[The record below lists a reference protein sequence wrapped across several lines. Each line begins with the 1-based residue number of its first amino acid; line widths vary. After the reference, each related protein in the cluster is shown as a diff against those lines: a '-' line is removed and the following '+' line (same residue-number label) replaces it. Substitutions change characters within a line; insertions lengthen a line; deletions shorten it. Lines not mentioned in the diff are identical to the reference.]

1 MNLEGVLI
9 EDQKQDTLL
18 YAGVMQVRI
27 TDWFFLKD
35 KAELKYIG
43 LENGVIYF
51 NRTDSVWNYQY
62 LADYFDKPGTGK
74 KESGIDFNLKK
85 VKMRNITFRQIDEW
99 FGRNMLV
106 QVSGLELDAD
116 DINTSR
122 RVIDISN
129 LRLVDPYFHQF
140 DYPGKRPKK
149 PAAPKE
155 ESEKGSLNPQNWVM
169 HAERIQIENG
179 RFKSDKGSLTATL
192 NHFDGRHIDFRQING
207 SIRNLVLSS
216 DTLTAK
222 LELSAKERSGLLV
235 QSLKS
240 DVKVH
245 PQLMEFDNLFV
256 KTNRSQLEHYFSM
269 RFDGIDEMN
278 DFIHSVRLFAHFQN
292 SSISSDDIAFF
303 APEAKKWNR
312 TFRIDGDIKGTIDA
326 LTGEDVNIR
335 AGLSTAV
342 SGDFTLVGL
351 PNINQTY
358 INIEASDLRT
368 NYPDA
373 ITFFP
378 NLRSV
383 KTPNLNKLGAIRFQ
397 GNFTGFINDFV
408 TYGTLNTNLGTLVTD
423 LNMKLPKYGQ
433 PTYSGKISTTSFRL
447 GEFINNADIGIVAFT
462 GNVKGRGFKWQE
474 LDMNIDGTI
483 DRFEYG
489 RYTYQNITAKGR
501 FNNRAFNGDFVINDP
516 NADLSLSG
524 LISFEGKEPLFDLK
538 ADIVKAN
545 LKELQLLKEDLSLS
559 GQFNLQF
566 RGRSIGD
573 FLGNASIQQA
583 TLLHNGQRLSFDSL
597 VIDSRY
603 YNGIRTFTAR
613 SNEFDATVTGQ
624 FDLKSLPDAF
634 TRFLHR
640 YYPAYIKPPR
650 TNIPNQNFTFEIT
663 TGVVED
669 YIKLIDNRLSGFN
682 NSYLTGSLNLSANS
696 LTLDANVPFFSFDK
710 YDFNDVQLKADGN
723 FERLL
728 VDGQVINTTISDTLN
743 MPNTIFTI
751 QAQNDIS
758 DINIT
763 TSSNF
768 AINQA
773 NLSAQV
779 KTFSNGVSVKFNPS
793 SFVLNSKTWTIEEG
807 GELDFRKNT
816 VVQGHLVL
824 KESNQS
830 IRLSTHP
837 SSIGDWSDLHVD
849 LENINL
855 GDITPLFIK
864 APRIEGLVSGE
875 LMVEDPQKR
884 FNISGAIAADQVRID
899 NDSIG
904 QIQGSVFYNNSTGLL
919 TAKGNNLDPEK
930 KILFDLALDLKD
942 PENAHRDRIS
952 LEPINYPVTILERF
966 IGNLFSDLQGT
977 LTGKLDLLESG
988 KNFVYVGK
996 GRLRN
1001 AGLKVNFTQVFYT
1014 IDDTEIVLTERELN
1028 LGTLKLRDKDG
1039 ATATVRGVIYH
1050 NSWQDMVYDIE
1061 AEVDDEP
1068 MQLINTTYN
1077 DNQQFYGRAKGTGF
1091 LKLVGPQYDMNMYIE
1106 AEPSTI
1112 DSSYI
1117 TIPPSKS
1124 RASGSA
1130 VFMVERKYGVEMTPD
1145 RLRGSTSNI
1154 TYQVNLNATPMVNLE
1169 MILDDLTG
1177 DYIRGHG
1184 TGNLYLQAGTTEP
1197 LTMRGHIDI
1206 QDGLY
1211 LFTFQS
1217 LFKKPFEL
1225 RRGGNN
1231 YIQWSGDPYDAN
1243 IRVEAV
1249 YTAENVSFAP
1259 LASTLSIDQNFARYR
1274 GDVNVVALLT
1284 GKLFQ
1289 PEFTFRIEFPEN
1301 STARNNPSLAFGI
1314 QQIER
1319 NTNEL
1324 NKQVSSLI
1332 VFNSFA
1338 PYESGQTTYNPFSEL
1353 AYSTI
1358 SGLLFNEI
1366 NRRLSQL
1373 FSQIFRDDELT
1384 FNFTGSLYNRN
1395 LISESAKGFNINQT
1409 DFIFSF
1415 GRSFLNDRAQITF
1428 GGTFDI
1434 PIDAELDQTIR
1445 VFPDVNVEIMLNKS
1459 GSVRATFFYAQN
1471 DPFIITTQTG
1481 RNQRAGAK
1489 LSYRKEFN
1497 SIGEFLFGKKNG
1509 KRKKQPAPSAP
1520 PALPLGDSTVVP
1532 VDSTDNQ

>member
-1 MNLEGVLI
+1 
-9 EDQKQDTLL
+9 
-18 YAGVMQVRI
+18 
-27 TDWFFLKD
+27 
-35 KAELKYIG
+35 
-43 LENGVIYF
+43 
-51 NRTDSVWNYQY
+51 
-62 LADYFDKPGTGK
+62 
-74 KESGIDFNLKK
+74 
-85 VKMRNITFRQIDEW
+85 
-99 FGRNMLV
+99 
-106 QVSGLELDAD
+106 
-116 DINTSR
+116 
-122 RVIDISN
+122 
-129 LRLVDPYFHQF
+129 
-140 DYPGKRPKK
+140 
-149 PAAPKE
+149 
-155 ESEKGSLNPQNWVM
+155 
-169 HAERIQIENG
+169 
-179 RFKSDKGSLTATL
+179 
-192 NHFDGRHIDFRQING
+192 
-207 SIRNLVLSS
+207 
-216 DTLTAK
+216 
-222 LELSAKERSGLLV
+222 
-235 QSLKS
+235 
-240 DVKVH
+240 
-245 PQLMEFDNLFV
+245 
-256 KTNRSQLEHYFSM
+256 
-269 RFDGIDEMN
+269 
-278 DFIHSVRLFAHFQN
+278 
-292 SSISSDDIAFF
+292 
-303 APEAKKWNR
+303 
-312 TFRIDGDIKGTIDA
+312 
-326 LTGEDVNIR
+326 
-335 AGLSTAV
+335 
-342 SGDFTLVGL
+342 
-351 PNINQTY
+351 
-358 INIEASDLRT
+358 
-368 NYPDA
+368 
-373 ITFFP
+373 
-378 NLRSV
+378 
-383 KTPNLNKLGAIRFQ
+383 
-397 GNFTGFINDFV
+397 
-408 TYGTLNTNLGTLVTD
+408 
-423 LNMKLPKYGQ
+423 
-433 PTYSGKISTTSFRL
+433 
-447 GEFINNADIGIVAFT
+447 
-462 GNVKGRGFKWQE
+462 
-474 LDMNIDGTI
+474 
-483 DRFEYG
+483 
-489 RYTYQNITAKGR
+489 
-501 FNNRAFNGDFVINDP
+501 
-516 NADLSLSG
+516 
-524 LISFEGKEPLFDLK
+524 
-538 ADIVKAN
+538 
-545 LKELQLLKEDLSLS
+545 
-559 GQFNLQF
+559 
-566 RGRSIGD
+566 
-573 FLGNASIQQA
+573 
-583 TLLHNGQRLSFDSL
+583 
-597 VIDSRY
+597 
-603 YNGIRTFTAR
+603 RTFTAR

-640 YYPAYIKPPR
+640 YYPSYIKPPR

-669 YIKLIDNRLSGFN
+669 YIKLIDPRLSGFN

-696 LTLDANVPFFSFDK
+696 MTLDANVPFFSFDK

-779 KTFSNGVSVKFNPS
+779 KTFSNGVSIKFNPS
-793 SFVLNSKTWTIEEG
+793 SFVLNNKTWTIEEG

-824 KESNQS
+824 REANQS

-837 SSIGDWSDLHVD
+837 SSIGDWSDLHID

-855 GDITPLFIK
+855 GDITPLFLK

-930 KILFDLALDLKD
+930 QILFDLALDFKD

-988 KNFVYVGK
+988 RNFVYVGK

-1014 IDDTEIVLTERELN
+1014 IDDTEIILTERELN

-1050 NSWQDMVYDIE
+1050 NSWQNMVYDIE

-1077 DNQQFYGRAKGTGF
+1077 DNQQFYGRAKGNGF

-1106 AEPSTI
+1106 AEPSST

-1130 VFMVERKYGVEMTPD
+1130 EFMVERKYGVEMTPD

-1154 TYQVNLNATPMVNLE
+1154 TYQVNLTATPMVNLE

-1184 TGNLYLQAGTTEP
+1184 TGNLYLQAGTTED

-1217 LFKKPFEL
+1217 LFKKPFVL

-1314 QQIER
+1314 QQI
-1319 NTNEL
+1319 
-1324 NKQVSSLI
+1324 
-1332 VFNSFA
+1332 
-1338 PYESGQTTYNPFSEL
+1338 
-1353 AYSTI
+1353 
-1358 SGLLFNEI
+1358 
-1366 NRRLSQL
+1366 
-1373 FSQIFRDDELT
+1373 
-1384 FNFTGSLYNRN
+1384 
-1395 LISESAKGFNINQT
+1395 
-1409 DFIFSF
+1409 
-1415 GRSFLNDRAQITF
+1415 
-1428 GGTFDI
+1428 
-1434 PIDAELDQTIR
+1434 
-1445 VFPDVNVEIMLNKS
+1445 
-1459 GSVRATFFYAQN
+1459 
-1471 DPFIITTQTG
+1471 
-1481 RNQRAGAK
+1481 
-1489 LSYRKEFN
+1489 
-1497 SIGEFLFGKKNG
+1497 
-1509 KRKKQPAPSAP
+1509 
-1520 PALPLGDSTVVP
+1520 
-1532 VDSTDNQ
+1532 